1 MTAKEILKKY
11 FHGLTDEQFEKMVS
25 EYPINNVFG
34 AMNEYAWLI
43 ADNAVYEM
51 RTRVDVN
58 VLDAWDRGYN
68 AGIIEA
74 MKILSRVSRIKQ
86 LTEE

>member
-1 MTAKEILKKY
+1 MTAEEILKKY

-25 EYPINNVFG
+25 EYPMNNVFG

-43 ADNAVYEM
+43 AEKAVEEHM
-51 RTRVDVN
+51 IDMDHPFISIQRETAK
-58 VLDAWDRGYN
+58 L
-68 AGIIEA
+68 
-74 MKILSRVSRIKQ
+74 ILSRIKT

>member
-25 EYPINNVFG
+25 EYPMNNVFG
-34 AMNEYAWLI
+34 AMNEYARLI
-43 ADNAVYEM
+43 AE
-51 RTRVDVN
+51 N
-58 VLDAWDRGYN
+58 VVEEHMIDMDHPFISIQRETAKL
-68 AGIIEA
+68 
-74 MKILSRVSRIKQ
+74 ILSRIKQ

>member
-1 MTAKEILKKY
+1 MTAKEILNKRK
-11 FHGLTDEQFEKMVS
+11 FNPDEPIALS
-25 EYPINNVFG
+25 ESEVEDL
-34 AMNEYAWLI
+34 MNEYARHI
-43 ADNAVYEM
+43 AEQAVDEM

-74 MKILSRVSRIKQ
+74 MKILSRKTNQ
-86 LTEE
+86 LTQ

>member
-1 MTAKEILKKY
+1 MTAKEFYDKRLEEDSTIGSVQL
-11 FHGLTDEQFEKMVS
+11 
-25 EYPINNVFG
+25 
-34 AMNEYAWLI
+34 MNEYARHI
-43 ADNAVYEM
+43 AENAVDEM

>member
-25 EYPINNVFG
+25 EYPMNNVFG
-34 AMNEYAWLI
+34 AMNEYARLI
-43 ADNAVYEM
+43 AENAVEEHM
-51 RTRVDVN
+51 IDIDHPFISIQRETAK
-58 VLDAWDRGYN
+58 L
-68 AGIIEA
+68 
-74 MKILSRVSRIKQ
+74 ILSRIKT